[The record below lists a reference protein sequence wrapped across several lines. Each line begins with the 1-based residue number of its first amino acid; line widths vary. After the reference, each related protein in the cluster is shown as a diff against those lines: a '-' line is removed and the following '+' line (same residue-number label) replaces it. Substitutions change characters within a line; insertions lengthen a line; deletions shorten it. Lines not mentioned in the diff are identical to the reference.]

1 MSLTT
6 STMKKC
12 AGGTHSSQGIEAVW
26 EILIKFSQMSEAFRH
41 RILAS
46 KNPQIPR
53 WLRLLVSRKKRKY
66 QRLRCCNRPPQPFVY
81 VSGDLL
87 PSLHTD

>member
-1 MSLTT
+1 MTMSLTT

-53 WLRLLVSRKKRKY
+53 ALSEMASA
-66 QRLRCCNRPPQPFVY
+66 PSQP
-81 VSGDLL
+81 
-87 PSLHTD
+87 